1 MSASKRKNLNNM
13 EVDQNEESSS
23 SDSDDDDDDEGEHPD
38 AYRGNEEV
46 QIDFG
51 GRSPVD
57 PDAQGISQLLQRLFL
72 RAHINCNQMADLI
85 IAQNYV
91 GSVIYQCDDDGAE
104 SETDDENMVEDG
116 TIFGITSVLNLSA
129 KKDQPS
135 IGQLRT
141 YIQERAK
148 SHATSEVQ
156 QQLRELLDN
165 DQRHVGFLIN
175 ERFINIPAQ
184 ISVPLLENLHE
195 EIEAAKAKKM
205 KFDFGTL
212 LLLVKFYRKEAKKGK
227 PAEDNYTNAEDE
239 FLSEKAKFSFEYS
252 VASECD
258 SGMSGDWLEGDAVMT
273 PYRKLLALDAN
284 QLPKLVKDIQKYI
297 NDE

>member
-1 MSASKRKNLNNM
+1 MSANKQKKLNTM
-13 EVDQNEESSS
+13 EVDPNDEDSSS
-23 SDSDDDDDDEGEHPD
+23 SEDEDDDEPHPD

-46 QIDFG
+46 QIDFE

-85 IAQNYV
+85 ISQNYV
-91 GSVIYQCDDDGAE
+91 GSVICQCDDEGAE

-116 TIFGITSVLNLSA
+116 TVFGITSVLNLTA

-141 YIQERAK
+141 YLLDRAK
-148 SHATSEVQ
+148 SHASEQVQ

-165 DQRHVGFLIN
+165 EQRHVGFLVN

-184 ISVPLLENLHE
+184 ISVPLLQSLQQ
-195 EIEAAKAKKM
+195 EIDAAKAKKM

-239 FLSEKAKFSFEYS
+239 LLSDRAKFSFEYS
-252 VASECD
+252 VASETD

-273 PYRKLLALDAN
+273 PYRKLLVLEAK
-284 QLPKLVKDIQKYI
+284 QLPKLINDIQSFI
-297 NDE
+297 NGE

>member
-1 MSASKRKNLNNM
+1 MSASKQKKLNEM
-13 EVDQNEESSS
+13 EVDPNEEDSSS
-23 SDSDDDDDDEGEHPD
+23 SEDDDDEPHPE

-46 QIDFG
+46 QIDFE
-51 GRSPVD
+51 GRAPVD

-91 GSVIYQCDDDGAE
+91 GSVICQCEDDEPE
-104 SETDDENMVEDG
+104 SETDDDNMVEDG
-116 TIFGITSVLNLSA
+116 TVFGITSVLNLSA

-135 IGQLRT
+135 IAQLRT
-141 YIQERAK
+141 YLLDRAK
-148 SHATSEVQ
+148 AHAPGAVHD
-156 QQLRELLDN
+156 QLKAILEN
-165 DQRHVGFLIN
+165 DQPQTGFLVN

-184 ISVPLLENLHE
+184 ISVPLLQNLQQ

-205 KFDFGTL
+205 KFDFDTL

-239 FLSEKAKFSFEYS
+239 LLSERAKFSFEYS
-252 VASECD
+252 VASETD

-273 PYRKLLALDAN
+273 PYRKLLALDAK
-284 QLPKLVKDIQKYI
+284 QLPQLTKDIECFI
-297 NDE
+297 NGE

>member
-1 MSASKRKNLNNM
+1 MSASKQKKLNKM
-13 EVDQNEESSS
+13 EVDPNEEESSS
-23 SDSDDDDDDEGEHPD
+23 SEDDDDEAHPD

-46 QIDFG
+46 QIDFE
-51 GRSPVD
+51 GRAPVD

-91 GSVIYQCDDDGAE
+91 GSVICQCDDDEPE
-104 SETDDENMVEDG
+104 SETDDDNMVEDG
-116 TIFGITSVLNLSA
+116 TVFGITSVLNLTA

-135 IGQLRT
+135 IAQLRT
-141 YIQERAK
+141 YLLDRAK
-148 SHATSEVQ
+148 AHAPSAVHE
-156 QQLRELLDN
+156 QLKAILEN
-165 DQRHVGFLIN
+165 DQSHTGFLVN

-184 ISVPLLENLHE
+184 ISVPLLQNLQQ

-205 KFDFGTL
+205 KFNFDTL

-239 FLSEKAKFSFEYS
+239 LLSERGKFSFEYS
-252 VASECD
+252 VASETD

-273 PYRKLLALDAN
+273 PYRKLLALDAK
-284 QLPKLVKDIQKYI
+284 QLPKLTKDIESFI
-297 NDE
+297 NGE

>member
-1 MSASKRKNLNNM
+1 MSASKQKKLNTM
-13 EVDQNEESSS
+13 EVDPNEDDSSS
-23 SDSDDDDDDEGEHPD
+23 SEDDDDDEPHPD

-46 QIDFG
+46 EIDFE
-51 GRSPVD
+51 GRAPVD

-85 IAQNYV
+85 IAQNFI
-91 GSVIYQCDDDGAE
+91 GSVICQCDDEDAE
-104 SETDDENMVEDG
+104 SETDDDNMVEDG
-116 TIFGITSVLNLSA
+116 TVFGITSVLNLTA

-135 IGQLRT
+135 IAQLRT
-141 YIQERAK
+141 YILDRART
-148 SHATSEVQ
+148 HASQEVQ
-156 QQLRELLDN
+156 KQLKEILDSE
-165 DQRHVGFLIN
+165 QRHAGFLIN

-184 ISVPLLENLHE
+184 ISVPLLQSLQQ

-205 KFDFGTL
+205 KFDFGNL

-239 FLSEKAKFSFEYS
+239 LLSDRAKFSFEYS
-252 VASECD
+252 VASETD

-273 PYRKLLALDAN
+273 PYRKLLVLEAKKLP
-284 QLPKLVKDIQKYI
+284 QLIDDIQRFI
-297 NDE
+297 NGE

>member
-1 MSASKRKNLNNM
+1 MSASKQKKLNKM
-13 EVDQNEESSS
+13 EVDPNDEDSTSSE
-23 SDSDDDDDDEGEHPD
+23 DDDDVVHPD

-46 QIDFG
+46 QIDFE
-51 GRSPVD
+51 GRAPVD

-91 GSVIYQCDDDGAE
+91 GSVICQCDDEEPE
-104 SETDDENMVEDG
+104 SETDDDNMVEDG
-116 TIFGITSVLNLSA
+116 TVFGITSVLNLTA

-135 IGQLRT
+135 IAQLRT
-141 YIQERAK
+141 YLLDRAK
-148 SHATSEVQ
+148 AHASGAEHE
-156 QQLRELLDN
+156 QLKAILEN
-165 DQRHVGFLIN
+165 DQCHTGFLVN

-184 ISVPLLENLHE
+184 ISVPLLQNLQQ

-205 KFDFGTL
+205 KFDFDTL

-239 FLSEKAKFSFEYS
+239 LLSERAKFSFEYS
-252 VASECD
+252 VASETD

-273 PYRKLLALDAN
+273 PYRKLLVLDAK
-284 QLPKLVKDIQKYI
+284 QLPKLTKDIESFI
-297 NDE
+297 NGE